1 MKQIRGYRPI
11 KDSERFRVRYVLPS
25 HRFHKRLVNRGQL
38 LDKIFIL
45 SNGIWNERFF
55 ETSKFL
61 LWDKKITRFFV
72 RIHFKKFWH
81 SIRSSETRD
90 PHSSVH
96 HRLKPCKKTGNAGYS
111 LNSEFSMAVRNSA
124 GSRIRRTCVCVAC
137 ARSVNSHTSLNFSIR
152 VTMRVMR
159 FPVRLCARWEFNSSA
174 VQPQGGRRSWRGGG
188 VDHRLPWQP
197 EGKPFH
203 PAGGISRQGRV
214 EQPENPSLHPLAEP
228 FCGFSAKLIP
238 TPRTLHKYPRRWYYQ
253 QFRWIKLM
261 STRNL

>member
-11 KDSERFRVRYVLPS
+11 KDSERFRVRYACS
-25 HRFHKRLVNRGQL
+25 HRNRFHKRLVNRGQL
-38 LDKIFIL
+38 RLLDKIFIL
-45 SNGIWNERFF
+45 SNERFF

-96 HRLKPCKKTGNAGYS
+96 HRLKPCKKTGNAGHS

-137 ARSVNSHTSLNFSIR
+137 ARSVNSHTEFFRPCNNACDAVSRALVRALR
-152 VTMRVMR
+152 V
-159 FPVRLCARWEFNSSA
+159 
-174 VQPQGGRRSWRGGG
+174 
-188 VDHRLPWQP
+188 
-197 EGKPFH
+197 
-203 PAGGISRQGRV
+203 
-214 EQPENPSLHPLAEP
+214 
-228 FCGFSAKLIP
+228 
-238 TPRTLHKYPRRWYYQ
+238 
-253 QFRWIKLM
+253 
-261 STRNL
+261 

>member
-45 SNGIWNERFF
+45 SNGIWTGNERFF
-55 ETSKFL
+55 EI
-61 LWDKKITRFFV
+61 KKITRFFV

-96 HRLKPCKKTGNAGYS
+96 HRLKPCKKTGNAGHS

-137 ARSVNSHTSLNFSIR
+137 ARSVNSHTSNEFFRPCNNACDAVSRALVRALR
-152 VTMRVMR
+152 V
-159 FPVRLCARWEFNSSA
+159 
-174 VQPQGGRRSWRGGG
+174 
-188 VDHRLPWQP
+188 
-197 EGKPFH
+197 
-203 PAGGISRQGRV
+203 
-214 EQPENPSLHPLAEP
+214 
-228 FCGFSAKLIP
+228 
-238 TPRTLHKYPRRWYYQ
+238 
-253 QFRWIKLM
+253 
-261 STRNL
+261 

>member
-96 HRLKPCKKTGNAGYS
+96 HRLKPCKKTGNAGHS

-124 GSRIRRTCVCVAC
+124 GSRIRWTCMRRV
-137 ARSVNSHTSLNFSIR
+137 RSVGKLAHVAEFFHSCNNACDAVSRALVRALR
-152 VTMRVMR
+152 V
-159 FPVRLCARWEFNSSA
+159 
-174 VQPQGGRRSWRGGG
+174 
-188 VDHRLPWQP
+188 
-197 EGKPFH
+197 
-203 PAGGISRQGRV
+203 
-214 EQPENPSLHPLAEP
+214 
-228 FCGFSAKLIP
+228 
-238 TPRTLHKYPRRWYYQ
+238 
-253 QFRWIKLM
+253 
-261 STRNL
+261 